1 VKRGRDIAFDGVRDC
16 GDAIALVLRV
26 RFAECL
32 ERNAALYGE
41 DAEAMHA
48 FRLACKRL
56 RYAIERFRQEAPQLQ
71 PAAEFLACMTDELGS
86 ANDCTVLAER
96 SERCGR
102 SVLAALARDDRDRY
116 VRRARRLWRRA
127 FKRRGA
133 LVDLAQYAGFTWELS
148 A

>member
-1 VKRGRDIAFDGVRDC
+1 VKHGRELAFDGIRDAK
-16 GDAIALVLRV
+16 DAVALILRV

-32 ERNAALYGE
+32 ERTTALFGE
-41 DAEAMHA
+41 DPEAMHA

-56 RYAIERFRQEAPQLQ
+56 RYAIERFHEEVPELE
-71 PAAEFLACMTDELGS
+71 PAANFLARVTDTLGC
-86 ANDCTVLAER
+86 ANDCTVLIERSRRCGTALVAER
-96 SERCGR
+96 
-102 SVLAALARDDRDRY
+102 AQQDRDLY

-133 LVDLAQYAGFTWELS
+133 LGDLAQYAGFNWELS